1 MDRDVNERP
10 VMTYNGLD
18 RLEHDPITSGVQ
30 DRDADWEAPP
40 GESGGEV
47 DDDGTVNHDSQPGA
61 SCGIPTSSSHRRSPP
76 RRSRTT
82 APPFVKRS
90 SLIQLLAPIVSPPLS
105 QRRESFAT
113 RAVWD
118 LVPEPKP
125 RYRRLNA
132 VGDVLGR
139 GAGKQSLGL
148 YRDSQ
153 GNFIC
158 CRENVCLAAR
168 RMTPA
173 GLKALALRLGFPT
186 RTDFEAAVNSLPS
199 AQIGTPT

>member
-1 MDRDVNERP
+1 MSIQLV
-10 VMTYNGLD
+10 TLHGLIEPAEEAPPLAD
-18 RLEHDPITSGVQ
+18 HDST
-30 DRDADWEAPP
+30 ADWEAPP
-40 GESGGEV
+40 EKSGGEA
-47 DDDGTVNHDSQPGA
+47 DDDGTVNPDSQPG
-61 SCGIPTSSSHRRSPP
+61 GELWNPDEFLPP
-76 RRSRTT
+76 AEP
-82 APPFVKRS
+82 APALANRGAAICKAVD
-90 SLIQLLAPIVSPPLS
+90 LIQLVAPIVILLCL
-105 QRRESFAT
+105 RDGRESFAT

-158 CRENVCLAAR
+158 CRENVCLAAH

-186 RTDFEAAVNSLPS
+186 RTDFELAVNSLPS
-199 AQIGTPT
+199 AQVGTPM

>member
-1 MDRDVNERP
+1 MHTSDEKLSIPSVPEVP
-10 VMTYNGLD
+10 VEQIHVGAIKK
-18 RLEHDPITSGVQ
+18 LEVPEEDFTA
-30 DRDADWEAPP
+30 DAP
-40 GESGGEV
+40 GGEPWNPDEFLPPAEPAPALANRGAAICKAV
-47 DDDGTVNHDSQPGA
+47 D
-61 SCGIPTSSSHRRSPP
+61 
-76 RRSRTT
+76 
-82 APPFVKRS
+82 
-90 SLIQLLAPIVSPPLS
+90 LIQLVAPIVILLCL
-105 QRRESFAT
+105 RDGRESFAT

-125 RYRRLNA
+125 RYPRLNA

-186 RTDFEAAVNSLPS
+186 RTDFELAVAALPS
-199 AQIGTPT
+199 AQVGTPM